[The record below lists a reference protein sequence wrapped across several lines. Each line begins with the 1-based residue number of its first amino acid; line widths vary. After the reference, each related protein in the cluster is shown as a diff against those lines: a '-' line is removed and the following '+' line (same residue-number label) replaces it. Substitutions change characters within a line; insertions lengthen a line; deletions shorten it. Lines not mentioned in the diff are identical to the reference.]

1 VAPTEVALADV
12 AAAILDGTPID
23 WAAAESSAGESDRR
37 LLHRLK
43 RLAAVADFHRSLA
56 QPDAAPV
63 GAIAGVESPGRWGH
77 LRVLERIGRGA
88 FGEVYRAWDARLDRE
103 VALKLLRVPAS
114 GCEVGGTT
122 FIEEGRALARVR
134 HPNVVTLYGAEVID
148 DRVGLWMELI
158 RGRTLDQLVAGG
170 RRWSADEAA
179 ALGVELCRAVSAVHE
194 AGLLHRDIKASN
206 VMVAEDGG
214 VVLMDFGTGAVL
226 ADGAEAPLA
235 GTPLYLAPE
244 LLAGGNPSASSD
256 LYGIGVVLHYLV
268 SGSYPVQARDLE
280 GVRLAHE
287 RGDRTPVRRARPD
300 LPARFARVID
310 RATDPDPAHRYP
322 TADALGAELASLAP
336 RPRTSVRVRGL
347 VAALALLLAFG
358 LAWEIRGRLAEDPS
372 PSPGRGTKP
381 ARALLGAAEGERRVE
396 PPAIVVLPFD
406 DLGGEPDS
414 DVFADG
420 LADEIIRDLARV
432 EGLAVRSRYSSF
444 LFRGKSRDLRTV
456 GDRLGVNHAVTGS
469 VLRSGRRLRVNAQ
482 LVELDRDVPLWA
494 QRFDREVATSGD
506 VLAIVDEIARAIVNE
521 LRLTLGR
528 GQRRYDLD
536 LATYEKYLEARTL
549 VERRGEHA
557 PKLAAALFEEII
569 EADPAFAPA
578 HAGLA
583 DAYAFLSMVMYQSG
597 ITANA
602 ALAVMRR
609 EAVEAL
615 ALDPLLAEAHAAMG
629 VVHARERSWA
639 ESQRSFE
646 RAIELDPTLTGVYTR
661 YSLWTLRP
669 LGKFDQAER
678 LLATALS
685 NDPLSLDVQR
695 EIGYLQ
701 FVSDRYDDA
710 IATFERIRGED
721 PDFPF
726 VETFLGRAMVFAG
739 RMSEGIALLEAS
751 EAKGR
756 PGASAGYLAHA
767 YVRAG
772 RRADAM
778 RLAAENAG
786 HPHRE
791 TLIYTALGEF
801 DRAFEAL
808 DRTAID
814 EPQVVA
820 VWLTFPELAA
830 LRLDPRLAGFRR
842 RFGMPESPSLLPDP

>member
-1 VAPTEVALADV
+1 
-12 AAAILDGTPID
+12 
-23 WAAAESSAGESDRR
+23 
-37 LLHRLK
+37 
-43 RLAAVADFHRSLA
+43 
-56 QPDAAPV
+56 
-63 GAIAGVESPGRWGH
+63 
-77 LRVLERIGRGA
+77 
-88 FGEVYRAWDARLDRE
+88 
-103 VALKLLRVPAS
+103 
-114 GCEVGGTT
+114 
-122 FIEEGRALARVR
+122 
-134 HPNVVTLYGAEVID
+134 
-148 DRVGLWMELI
+148 
-158 RGRTLDQLVAGG
+158 
-170 RRWSADEAA
+170 
-179 ALGVELCRAVSAVHE
+179 
-194 AGLLHRDIKASN
+194 
-206 VMVAEDGG
+206 
-214 VVLMDFGTGAVL
+214 VL
-226 ADGAEAPLA
+226 ADGADAPLA

-244 LLAGGNPSASSD
+244 LLAGGDPSASSD
-256 LYGIGVVLHYLV
+256 LYGIGVLLHHLV

-280 GVRLAHE
+280 GLRLAHQ
-287 RGDRTPVRRARPD
+287 RGNRMPVRRARPD

-310 RATDPDPAHRYP
+310 RATDPDPAQRYP
-322 TADALGAELASLAP
+322 TADALGAELGSLAEP
-336 RPRTSVRVRGL
+336 PAITPARGL
-347 VAALALLLAFG
+347 AAALTVLLGFG
-358 LAWEIRGRLAEDPS
+358 MAWQIRERLSADPRS
-372 PSPGRGTKP
+372 PSPVP
-381 ARALLGAAEGERRVE
+381 AAAPRRTFPGAADSERQAERT
-396 PPAIVVLPFD
+396 AIVVLPFD

-414 DVFADG
+414 ELFADG
-420 LADEIIRDLARV
+420 LADEIIRDPARV

-444 LFRGKSRDLRTV
+444 LFRGKSRDLRAV

-469 VLRSGRRLRVNAQ
+469 VLRSGQRLRVNAQ
-482 LVELDRDVPLWA
+482 LVELDHDVPLWA
-494 QRFDREVATSGD
+494 QRFDREIATSGD

-521 LRLTLGR
+521 LRLTLGQ

-536 LATYEKYLEARTL
+536 LATYKKYLEARTL

-661 YSLWTLRP
+661 YSLWTL
-669 LGKFDQAER
+669 
-678 LLATALS
+678 
-685 NDPLSLDVQR
+685 SLDVQR

-701 FVSDRYDDA
+701 FGWGRYDDA
-710 IATFERIRGED
+710 IATFERIRAED

-726 VETFLGRAMVFAG
+726 VETFLGRAMTFAG
-739 RMSEGIALLEAS
+739 RVSEGIALLEAS

-791 TLIYTALGEF
+791 TLIYTALGDF

-808 DRTAID
+808 DRTAIE
-814 EPQVVA
+814 EPQLVA
-820 VWLTFPELAA
+820 IWLTFPELAS
-830 LRLDPRLAGFRR
+830 LRGDPRLAVFRQ
-842 RFGMPESPSLLPDP
+842 RFGLP